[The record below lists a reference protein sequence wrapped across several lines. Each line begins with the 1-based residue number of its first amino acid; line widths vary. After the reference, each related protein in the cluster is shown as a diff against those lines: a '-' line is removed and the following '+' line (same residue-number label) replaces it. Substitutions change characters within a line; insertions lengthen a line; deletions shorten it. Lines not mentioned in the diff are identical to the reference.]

1 MKKTSRLPQ
10 VAWSLLVG
18 LLLGVTRARAS
29 RLRPLDFAPFEAAL
43 ADLSSVREEE
53 ISSLLGSASLVDVQ
67 ELMDRGAL
75 SSEELTVYGLARIRR
90 LDPTLGS
97 LIELNPAAL
106 VEARSADERRRAQ
119 GAAGPLHGIPVSVKD
134 NIETAG
140 PMRTTAG
147 TTLLADHVAG
157 GDAPLVKALRM
168 TGAVILGKANLSELA
183 GAVARTPGVSAVG
196 GQTVNPYGADF
207 TPGGSSSGSAV
218 SVAAG
223 LCLASIGTETS
234 GSLIAPAAFNGVVG
248 MKPSRDLVSGEGIVP
263 LVSYQDSA
271 GPIARCVADA
281 AALLGAIAT
290 GTLEVDLPP
299 RALQDI
305 TVGVLREDIL
315 AQKTPFEDTTD
326 AEAVL
331 SRIMDGLREAGAS
344 ATDVTLVTDV
354 PMTTFESGF
363 TKVVVGGLAN
373 DTVSYLASAGAPVT
387 SLGQL
392 HAYNLRKPRA
402 RMPKGQAFVSLAYFF
417 DIDRATYEEQALEHR
432 RMAAQI
438 LDATFESSAA
448 RMLVSVSNRHS
459 SLYATAG
466 YPAITVP
473 LGLRA
478 NGMPVGAT
486 LIGRAGDDARLLGY
500 AFAFEQATR
509 LRVEPPGIGK
519 DDESS
524 GECEALDYRTKP
536 T

>member
-1 MKKTSRLPQ
+1 MKRASRLLR

-18 LLLGVTRARAS
+18 LLLGITRARAS
-29 RLRPLDFAPFEAAL
+29 RLRPLDFAPFEEAL
-43 ADLSSVREEE
+43 AGLSSGREQE
-53 ISSLLGSASLVDVQ
+53 ISGLLDGTSLVAVQ
-67 ELMDRGAL
+67 ELMDSGAL
-75 SSEELTVYGLARIRR
+75 SSEELTAYSLARIRR
-90 LDPTLGS
+90 LDPALGS

-106 VEARSADERRRAQ
+106 VEARSADERRRTQ

-147 TTLLADHVAG
+147 AMLLADHVAG
-157 GDAPLVKALRM
+157 GDAPLVSTLRAA
-168 TGAVILGKANLSELA
+168 GAVILGKANLSELA
-183 GAVARTPGVSAVG
+183 GAVTRTLGVSAVG
-196 GQTVNPYGADF
+196 GQTMNPYGAGF

-223 LCLASIGTETS
+223 ICLASVGTETS
-234 GSLIAPAAFNGVVG
+234 GSLIAPATFNGVVG

-281 AALLGAIAT
+281 AALLGVIAT
-290 GTLEVDLPP
+290 RALDVDLSPK
-299 RALQDI
+299 ALEGI
-305 TVGVLREDIL
+305 PVGVLREDVL
-315 AQKTPFEDTTD
+315 AHKTPFEDTSD
-326 AEAVL
+326 NEAVL
-331 SRIMDGLREAGAS
+331 VRIMDGFRKAGAS
-344 ATDVTLVTDV
+344 ATDVTFVADAA
-354 PMTTFESGF
+354 MDTFESGF
-363 TKVVVGGLAN
+363 TKVVMGGLAN
-373 DTVSYLASAGAPVT
+373 DTVSYLASAGVPVMT
-387 SLGQL
+387 LGQL
-392 HAYNLRKPRA
+392 HAYNLRKPRT
-402 RMPKGQAFVSLAYFF
+402 RMPRGQFFVSLAYFF

-432 RMAAQI
+432 RLAAQI

-478 NGMPVGAT
+478 NGMPVGVT
-486 LIGRAGDDARLLGY
+486 LIGRSGDDAGLLGY

-509 LRVEPPGIGK
+509 LRVDPPGIGP
-519 DDESS
+519 
-524 GECEALDYRTKP
+524 A
-536 T
+536 